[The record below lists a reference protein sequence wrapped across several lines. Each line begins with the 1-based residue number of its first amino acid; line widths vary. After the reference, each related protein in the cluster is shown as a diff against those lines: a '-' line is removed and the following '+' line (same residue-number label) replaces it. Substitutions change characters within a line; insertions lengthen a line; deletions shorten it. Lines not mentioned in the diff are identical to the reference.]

1 MSSVPER
8 EEIPEHYTWDLE
20 SIFESDA
27 AWEEAFEDVK
37 RRLEDLESMA
47 DRVTDDGPSLLA
59 TLELRDEIGREVD
72 QVVAYARMRSHEDT
86 RDQSYQALAARARAL
101 ASEAQSAA
109 SFIEPAIQ
117 TADPERVEAMIE
129 ATDGLETYEHE
140 LEDVLRLKPHTRSAE
155 IEELLADLGEVL
167 GAPHDVYSML
177 TDADMTYP
185 TVERPDGEPVEITQS
200 NFTRLLKHD
209 DRDFRRAVHEAF
221 YDELETVRN
230 TVGSTLKNSVKADV
244 KLARA
249 RRYETA
255 REAALDGPNVPV
267 EVYDT
272 LCETV
277 RESLEPLHRHVRLKR
292 EALGVD
298 ELRMWD
304 LYAPMTPSE
313 SPEVAYEDAIEHV
326 VASLAPLGEDY
337 QTRVESGLEARWVD
351 VYENRGKRSGA
362 YSGGTYDTH
371 PFVLMNYQDDITSM
385 FTLAHE
391 LGHSLHSELTAE
403 NQPYVYSDYD
413 IFVAE
418 VASTVNEQLL
428 THHLLET
435 VEDERFRRH
444 LLDESLERFR
454 ATLFRQTMFATYE
467 AAIHRLEE
475 DGEALTPDRLDER
488 YRDLKAEF
496 YAPAALDD
504 RIQREWM
511 RIPHFYYNFY
521 VYQYATGMSAAVAL
535 AQGLI
540 EDGPDAREQYLTFL
554 RSGSRDYPLELLEI
568 AGVDMTGAAPIDRA
582 IAVYEDYVDE
592 MAALVTA
599 D

>member
-1 MSSVPER
+1 MSTVPER
-8 EEIPEHYTWDLE
+8 EEIPEQYTWDLE

-27 AWEEAFEDVK
+27 TWEEAFEDVK

-86 RDQSYQALAARARAL
+86 RDQEYQALAARARAL

-117 TADPERVEAMIE
+117 AEDRDRIEAMIDE
-129 ATDGLETYEHE
+129 TDGLEHYRHE
-140 LEDVLRLKPHTRSAE
+140 LQDILRLKPHTRSAE
-155 IEELLADLGEVL
+155 VEELLADLGEVL

-177 TDADMTYP
+177 TDADMTFP
-185 TVERPDGEPVEITQS
+185 TVDHPDGTSVEITQS

-209 DRDFRRAVHEAF
+209 DREFRRTVHEAF

-230 TVGSTLKNSVKADV
+230 TVGATLKNSVKADV

-249 RRYETA
+249 RDYETA
-255 REAALDGPNVPV
+255 REAALDGPNVPI

-277 RESLEPLHRHVRLKR
+277 RDSLAPLHRHVELKR
-292 EALGVD
+292 DALDVE
-298 ELRMWD
+298 ELQMWD
-304 LYAPMTPSE
+304 LYSPMTPTE
-313 SPEVAYEDAIEHV
+313 SPDIGYAEAVEHV
-326 VASLAPLGEDY
+326 VDSVAPLGEDY
-337 QTRVESGLEARWVD
+337 QTRVESGLAARWVD

-371 PFVLMNYQDDITSM
+371 PFILMNYQDDITSM
-385 FTLAHE
+385 YTLAHE

-435 VEDERFRRH
+435 VDDPRFRRH
-444 LLDESLERFR
+444 VLDESLERFR
-454 ATLFRQTMFATYE
+454 STLFRQTMFAAYE
-467 AAIHRLEE
+467 SVIHRLEE
-475 DGEALTPDRLDER
+475 SGEALTPDVLDDR
-488 YRDLKAEF
+488 YRDLKTEF
-496 YAPAALDD
+496 YAPASLDD
-504 RIQREWM
+504 RIEREWM

-535 AQGLI
+535 AEGII
-540 EDGPDAREQYLTFL
+540 EDGPDATERYLTFI
-554 RSGSRDYPLELLEI
+554 RSGSRKYPLELLEI
-568 AGVDMTGAAPIDRA
+568 AGVDMTDPEPIERA
-582 IAVYEDYVDE
+582 IAVYDDYVDE
-592 MAALVTA
+592 MAALVEA